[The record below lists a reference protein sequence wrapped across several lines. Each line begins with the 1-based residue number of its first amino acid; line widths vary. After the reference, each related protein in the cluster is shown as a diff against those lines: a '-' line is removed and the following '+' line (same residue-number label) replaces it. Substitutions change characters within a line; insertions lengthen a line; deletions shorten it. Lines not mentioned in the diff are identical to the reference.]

1 MTLAKLM
8 LTGHILSV
16 VTWVG
21 GGIMMQALAAR
32 ARAAGPDD
40 VYGFAQ
46 SAAWAGNRVFMPAS
60 VATLAFGLA
69 TVATEH
75 WTFKPL
81 WIKLGL
87 LGWLLTAVNG
97 GAVLGRL
104 SRKMKNLG
112 AERGPT
118 DPSVQAA
125 SRKLLAAMN
134 IDLVIVIL
142 VIADMVFKP
151 S

>member
-1 MTLAKLM
+1 MNLAHLM

-16 VTWVG
+16 VAWVG
-21 GGIMMQALAAR
+21 GAIMMQVLAAR
-32 ARAAGPDD
+32 ARAASPEKLYD
-40 VYGFAQ
+40 FAKD
-46 SAAWAGNRVFMPAS
+46 AAWLGNRFFMPAS
-60 VATLAFGLA
+60 VLTLAFGLA
-69 TVATEH
+69 TATTELH
-75 WTFKPL
+75 TFGLL

-87 LGWLLTAVNG
+87 LGWFLTALNG

-112 AERGPT
+112 EQHGPT
-118 DPSVQAA
+118 DANVQAA

-151 S
+151 T